1 MKSSRFFCLVFAS
14 FFLFGGAEVFPQNT
28 VSVSKNILATSPKFS
43 GSPFCVTEYRG
54 ASPDSLKKYS
64 VLEFAEGRISKERQF
79 GDDGF
84 EKTVVGRKFLDDGKI
99 SEITGLDS
107 SKNVKWR
114 YSYGYGEKGLL
125 ASETSYSG
133 SGEIEWRAE
142 YSYNEKSRLS
152 ECKTYSAAGALNFTE
167 KYIYTEDG
175 RIKDY
180 SSFYADGKLF
190 KRVEYIYNAD
200 STLAQEKNYD
210 ASGFY
215 ESVNYSYSNGKASAV
230 RTLGADGSLK
240 TEETRTFSAGN
251 MIRSVLKNAEGRT
264 VSEKEFFYDWKGNC
278 AMEKNPSGIIV
289 RVFQYNAPV
298 SLSSSSSSAA
308 SASSSS
314 EKKEN

>member
-1 MKSSRFFCLVFAS
+1 MKSSRFFCLTFAS
-14 FFLFGGAEVFPQNT
+14 FFIFGGAEVFPQNT
-28 VSVSKNILATSPKFS
+28 VSVSKNTLATSPKFS

-64 VLEFAEGRISKERQF
+64 VLEFADGRISKERQF
-79 GDDGF
+79 GDDGS
-84 EKTVVGRKFLDDGKI
+84 EKTIVERKFLDDGKI

-152 ECKTYSAAGALNFTE
+152 ECKTYSASGALNFTE

-190 KRVEYIYNAD
+190 KRIEYIYNAD

-215 ESVNYSYSNGKASAV
+215 ESVNYSYSNGKASSIK
-230 RTLGADGSLK
+230 TLGADGSLK
-240 TEETRTFSAGN
+240 TEETRTFFAGN
-251 MIRSVLKNAEGRT
+251 MIRSVLKNAEGKT
-264 VSEKEFFYDWKGNC
+264 VSEKEFFYDWNGNIVL
-278 AMEKNPSGIIV
+278 EKNPSGIIM
-289 RVFQYNAPV
+289 RNFLYNAPV
-298 SLSSSSSSAA
+298 SSQNSS

>member
-1 MKSSRFFCLVFAS
+1 MKSSRFFCLTFAS
-14 FFLFGGAEVFPQNT
+14 FFIFGGAEVFSQST
-28 VSVSKNILATSPKFS
+28 VSVSKNNMTASPKFN
-43 GSPFCVTEYRG
+43 GSLFSVTEYRG
-54 ASPDSLKKYS
+54 ASPDALKKYS
-64 VLEFAEGRISKERQF
+64 VLEFADGRISKERQF
-79 GDDGF
+79 GDDGS

-142 YSYNEKSRLS
+142 YFYNEKSRIS

-190 KRVEYIYNAD
+190 KRVEYLYNAD

-215 ESVNYSYSNGKASAV
+215 ESVNYLYSNGKAVSV

-251 MIRSVLKNAEGRT
+251 MIRSVLKNAEGKT

-278 AMEKNPSGIIV
+278 AMEKNPSGIIMRNFV
-289 RVFQYNAPV
+289 YSAPV
-298 SLSSSSSSAA
+298 SSSSAV
-308 SASSSS
+308 SSSS

>member
-1 MKSSRFFCLVFAS
+1 MLTS
-14 FFLFGGAEVFPQNT
+14 EV
-28 VSVSKNILATSPKFS
+28 
-43 GSPFCVTEYRG
+43 
-54 ASPDSLKKYS
+54 
-64 VLEFAEGRISKERQF
+64 
-79 GDDGF
+79 
-84 EKTVVGRKFLDDGKI
+84 
-99 SEITGLDS
+99 TGLDS

-142 YSYNEKSRLS
+142 YFYNEKSRLS

-251 MIRSVLKNAEGRT
+251 MIRSVLKNAEGKT
-264 VSEKEFFYDWKGNC
+264 VSEKEFFYDWKGNI
-278 AMEKNPSGIIV
+278 ALEKNPSGIIM
-289 RVFQYNAPV
+289 RNFLYNAPV
-298 SLSSSSSSAA
+298 SSSSSSSP
-308 SASSSS
+308 

>member
-1 MKSSRFFCLVFAS
+1 MKSSRFFCLAFAS
-14 FFLFGGAEVFPQNT
+14 FFIFGGAEVFPQNT
-28 VSVSKNILATSPKFS
+28 VSVSKNTLATSPKFS

-64 VLEFAEGRISKERQF
+64 VLEFADGRISKERQF
-79 GDDGF
+79 GDDGS
-84 EKTVVGRKFLDDGKI
+84 EKTIVERKFLDDGKI

-125 ASETSYSG
+125 TSETSYSG
-133 SGEIEWRAE
+133 SGEVEWRAE

-152 ECKTYSAAGALNFTE
+152 ECRTYSAAGALNFTE

-175 RIKDY
+175 RVKDY

-230 RTLGADGSLK
+230 RTLGADGNLK
-240 TEETRTFSAGN
+240 TEETRTFFAGN
-251 MIRSVLKNAEGRT
+251 MIRSVLKNAEGKT
-264 VSEKEFFYDWKGNC
+264 VSEKEFFYDWKGNIVL
-278 AMEKNPSGIIV
+278 EKNPSGIIV

-298 SLSSSSSSAA
+298 SSSP
-308 SASSSS
+308 SASSLSS
-314 EKKEN
+314 PEKKEN

>member
-1 MKSSRFFCLVFAS
+1 MKSSRLFCLIFVSVLF
-14 FFLFGGAEVFPQNT
+14 FGGAEVFPQNT
-28 VSVSKNILATSPKFS
+28 VSVSKNTLATSPKFS

-64 VLEFAEGRISKERQF
+64 VLEFADGRISKERQF
-79 GDDGF
+79 GDDGS

-142 YSYNEKSRLS
+142 YFYNEKSRLS

-175 RIKDY
+175 RVKDY
-180 SSFYADGKLF
+180 SSFYADGKFF
-190 KRVEYIYNAD
+190 KRVEYLYNAD

-240 TEETRTFSAGN
+240 TEETRTFFAGN
-251 MIRSVLKNAEGRT
+251 MIRSVLKNAEGKT
-264 VSEKEFFYDWKGNC
+264 VSEKEFFYDWKGNIVL
-278 AMEKNPSGIIV
+278 EKNPSGIIM
-289 RVFQYNAPV
+289 RNFLYNAPV
-298 SLSSSSSSAA
+298 SSQNSS

>member
-1 MKSSRFFCLVFAS
+1 MKSSRFFCLTFAS
-14 FFLFGGAEVFPQNT
+14 FFIFGGAEVFPQNT
-28 VSVSKNILATSPKFS
+28 VSVSKNTLATSPKFS

-64 VLEFAEGRISKERQF
+64 VLEFADGRISKERQF
-79 GDDGF
+79 GDDGS
-84 EKTVVGRKFLDDGKI
+84 EKTIVERKFLDDGKI

-114 YSYGYGEKGLL
+114 YSYGYDEKGLL

-133 SGEIEWRAE
+133 SGEVEWRAE

-152 ECKTYSAAGALNFTE
+152 ECRTYSAAGALNFTE

-175 RIKDY
+175 RVKDY

-215 ESVNYSYSNGKASAV
+215 ESVNYSHSNGKASSIK
-230 RTLGADGSLK
+230 TLGADGSLK
-240 TEETRTFSAGN
+240 TEETRTFFAGN
-251 MIRSVLKNAEGRT
+251 MIRSVLKNAEGKT

-289 RVFQYNAPV
+289 RNFLYNAPV
-298 SLSSSSSSAA
+298 SSSSAA

>member
-1 MKSSRFFCLVFAS
+1 MKSSRFFCLTFAS
-14 FFLFGGAEVFPQNT
+14 FFLFTGAEVFPQDS
-28 VSVSKNILATSPKFS
+28 VSVSKNSLTASPKFK
-43 GSPFCVTEYRG
+43 GSPVSVTEYRG

-64 VLEFAEGRISKERQF
+64 VLEFADGRILKERQF
-79 GDDGF
+79 SDDGS
-84 EKTVVGRKFLDDGKI
+84 EKTVVERKFLEDGKI
-99 SEITGLDS
+99 SEVTGLDS

-133 SGEIEWRAE
+133 SGEVEWRAE
-142 YSYNEKSRLS
+142 YFYNEKSRLS

-167 KYIYTEDG
+167 KYIYTDDG

-190 KRVEYIYNAD
+190 KRVEYLYNAD
-200 STLAQEKNYD
+200 STLAQQKNYD
-210 ASGFY
+210 AGGFY
-215 ESVNYSYSNGKASAV
+215 ESVNYSYSNGKAVSV
-230 RTLGADGSLK
+230 KTLGADGSLK

-251 MIRSVLKNAEGRT
+251 MIRSALKNLDGKI
-264 VSEKEFFYDWKGNC
+264 VSEKEFFYDWNGN
-278 AMEKNPSGIIV
+278 AVMEKNASGITL
-289 RVFQYNAPV
+289 RNFQYNAPV
-298 SLSSSSSSAA
+298 SSSSAA

>member
-1 MKSSRFFCLVFAS
+1 MRIKMKSSRLFCLAFAS
-14 FFLFGGAEVFPQNT
+14 FFIFGGAEFFAQSAVQT
-28 VSVSKNILATSPKFS
+28 SKNSLSESPKFK
-43 GSPFCVTEYRG
+43 GQPFSVSEYRG
-54 ASPDSLKKYS
+54 TSPDTLKKYS
-64 VLEFAEGRISKERQF
+64 VLEFADGRISKETQF
-79 GDDGF
+79 NDDGS

-125 ASETSYSG
+125 VSETSYSG

-142 YSYNEKSRLS
+142 YFYNEKSRLS

-215 ESVNYSYSNGKASAV
+215 ESVNYSYSNGKASSI

-240 TEETRTFSAGN
+240 TEETRTFFAGN
-251 MIRSVLKNAEGRT
+251 MIRSVLKNAEGKT
-264 VSEKEFFYDWKGNC
+264 VSEKEFFYDWKGNI
-278 AMEKNPSGIIV
+278 ALEKNPSGIIM
-289 RVFQYNAPV
+289 RNFLYNAPV
-298 SLSSSSSSAA
+298 SSQNSSSA
-308 SASSSS
+308 SS

>member
-1 MKSSRFFCLVFAS
+1 MKSSRLFCLIFVSVLF
-14 FFLFGGAEVFPQNT
+14 FGGAEVFPQNT
-28 VSVSKNILATSPKFS
+28 VSVSKNTLAASPKFS

-64 VLEFAEGRISKERQF
+64 VLEFADGRISKERQF
-79 GDDGF
+79 GDDGS
-84 EKTVVGRKFLDDGKI
+84 EKTIVERKFLDDGKI

-142 YSYNEKSRLS
+142 YFYNEKSRLS

-215 ESVNYSYSNGKASAV
+215 ESVNYSYSNGKAASI

-251 MIRSVLKNAEGRT
+251 MIRSVLKNAEGKT
-264 VSEKEFFYDWKGNC
+264 VSEKEFFYDWKGNIVL
-278 AMEKNPSGIIV
+278 EKNPSGIIM
-289 RVFQYNAPV
+289 RNFLYNAPV
-298 SLSSSSSSAA
+298 SSSSAA

>member
-1 MKSSRFFCLVFAS
+1 MKSSRFFCLTFAS
-14 FFLFGGAEVFPQNT
+14 FFIFGGAEVFPQNT
-28 VSVSKNILATSPKFS
+28 VSVSKNTLATSPKFS

-64 VLEFAEGRISKERQF
+64 VLEFADGRISKERQF
-79 GDDGF
+79 GDDGS
-84 EKTVVGRKFLDDGKI
+84 EKTIVERKFLDDGKI

-114 YSYGYGEKGLL
+114 YSYGYDEKGLL

-133 SGEIEWRAE
+133 SGEVEWRAE

-152 ECKTYSAAGALNFTE
+152 ECRTYSAAGALNFTE

-175 RIKDY
+175 RVKDY

-215 ESVNYSYSNGKASAV
+215 ESVNYSYSNGKTSAV

-251 MIRSVLKNAEGRT
+251 MIRSVLKNAEGKT

-289 RVFQYNAPV
+289 RNFLYNAPV
-298 SLSSSSSSAA
+298 SSSSAA

>member
-1 MKSSRFFCLVFAS
+1 MKSSRLFCLIFVS
-14 FFLFGGAEVFPQNT
+14 VLFFVGAEVFAQSAVQT
-28 VSVSKNILATSPKFS
+28 SKNSLSESPKFK
-43 GSPFCVTEYRG
+43 GQPFSVSEYRG
-54 ASPDSLKKYS
+54 TSPDTLKKYS
-64 VLEFAEGRISKERQF
+64 VLEFADGRISKERQF
-79 GDDGF
+79 GDDGS
-84 EKTVVGRKFLDDGKI
+84 EKTVVERKFLDDGKI

-114 YSYGYGEKGLL
+114 YSYGYGEKWLL

-142 YSYNEKSRLS
+142 YFYNEKSRLS

-190 KRVEYIYNAD
+190 KRVEYLYNAD

-251 MIRSVLKNAEGRT
+251 MIRSVLKNAEGKT
-264 VSEKEFFYDWKGNC
+264 VSEKEFFYDWNGNI
-278 AMEKNPSGIIV
+278 ALEKNPSGIIV

-298 SLSSSSSSAA
+298 SSS

>member
-1 MKSSRFFCLVFAS
+1 MKSSRLFCLTFVSVLF
-14 FFLFGGAEVFPQNT
+14 FGGAEVFPQST
-28 VSVSKNILATSPKFS
+28 VQALKNSLTESPKFK
-43 GSPFCVTEYRG
+43 GSPFSVTEYRG
-54 ASPDSLKKYS
+54 TAPDSLKKYS
-64 VLEFAEGRISKERQF
+64 VLEFADGRISKETQF
-79 GDDGF
+79 NDDGS
-84 EKTVVGRKFLDDGKI
+84 EKTAVERKFLEDGKI
-99 SEITGLDS
+99 SEVTGLDS

-133 SGEIEWRAE
+133 SGEVEWRAE
-142 YSYNEKSRLS
+142 YFYNEKSRLS
-152 ECKTYSAAGALNFTE
+152 ECKTYTPAGALNFTE

-215 ESVNYSYSNGKASAV
+215 ESVNYSYSNGKAASIK
-230 RTLGADGSLK
+230 TLGADGSLK

-251 MIRSVLKNAEGRT
+251 MIRSVLKNAEGKI
-264 VSEKEFFYDWKGNC
+264 VSEKEFFYDWNGNIVL
-278 AMEKNPSGIIV
+278 EKNPSGIIM
-289 RVFQYNAPV
+289 RNFLYNAPV
-298 SLSSSSSSAA
+298 SSLSSSP
-308 SASSSS
+308 SSSS

>member
-1 MKSSRFFCLVFAS
+1 MKSSRLFCLIFVSVLF
-14 FFLFGGAEVFPQNT
+14 FGGAEVFPQNT
-28 VSVSKNILATSPKFS
+28 VSVSKNTLATSPKFS
-43 GSPFCVTEYRG
+43 GSPVSVTEYRG

-64 VLEFAEGRISKERQF
+64 VLEFADGRISKERQF
-79 GDDGF
+79 GDDGS
-84 EKTVVGRKFLDDGKI
+84 EKTIVERKFLDDGKI

-152 ECKTYSAAGALNFTE
+152 ECKTYSVAGALNFTE

-278 AMEKNPSGIIV
+278 AMEKNPSGIIMRNFV
-289 RVFQYNAPV
+289 YNVPV
-298 SLSSSSSSAA
+298 SSSSSSSAA

>member
-1 MKSSRFFCLVFAS
+1 MKSSRLFCIGAAFSFVLGAAEIFA
-14 FFLFGGAEVFPQNT
+14 QNT
-28 VSVSKNILATSPKFS
+28 LPDSKNSLSESPKFK
-43 GSPFCVTEYRG
+43 GQPFSVTEYRG
-54 ASPDSLKKYS
+54 TSPDTLKKYS
-64 VLEFAEGRISKERQF
+64 VLEFADGRISKERQF
-79 GDDGF
+79 GDDGS
-84 EKTVVGRKFLDDGKI
+84 EKTIVERKFLDDGKI

-142 YSYNEKSRLS
+142 YFYNEKSRLS

-230 RTLGADGSLK
+230 RTLGADGNLK
-240 TEETRTFSAGN
+240 TEETRTFFAGN
-251 MIRSVLKNAEGRT
+251 MIRSVLKNAEGKT
-264 VSEKEFFYDWKGNC
+264 ISEKEFFYDWKGNIVL
-278 AMEKNPSGIIV
+278 EKNPSGIIM
-289 RVFQYNAPV
+289 RNFLYNAPV
-298 SLSSSSSSAA
+298 SSQNSS

>member
-1 MKSSRFFCLVFAS
+1 MKSSRLFCLTFAS
-14 FFLFGGAEVFPQNT
+14 FFILGGAEVFAQSAVQT
-28 VSVSKNILATSPKFS
+28 SKNSLSESPKFN
-43 GSPFCVTEYRG
+43 GQPFSVSEYRG

-64 VLEFAEGRISKERQF
+64 VLEFADGRILKEMQF
-79 GDDGF
+79 GDDGS
-84 EKTVVGRKFLDDGKI
+84 EKTIVERKFLDDGKI

-114 YSYGYGEKGLL
+114 YSYGYGEKGFL

-133 SGEIEWRAE
+133 SCEVEWRAE
-142 YSYNEKSRLS
+142 YFYNEKSRLS

-215 ESVNYSYSNGKASAV
+215 ESVNYLYSNGKAVSV

-240 TEETRTFSAGN
+240 TEEMRTFSAGN
-251 MIRSVLKNAEGRT
+251 MIRSVLKNTEGKT
-264 VSEKEFFYDWKGNC
+264 VSEKEFFYDWNGN
-278 AMEKNPSGIIV
+278 AVMEKNTSGITL
-289 RVFQYNAPV
+289 RNFQYSTPV
-298 SLSSSSSSAA
+298 SSLASSPS
-308 SASSSS
+308 SSSS

>member
-1 MKSSRFFCLVFAS
+1 MKSSRLFCIGAAFSFVLGAAEIFA
-14 FFLFGGAEVFPQNT
+14 QNT
-28 VSVSKNILATSPKFS
+28 LPDSKNSLSESPKFK
-43 GSPFCVTEYRG
+43 GQPFSVTEYRG
-54 ASPDSLKKYS
+54 TSPDTLKKYS
-64 VLEFAEGRISKERQF
+64 VLEFADGRISKERQF
-79 GDDGF
+79 NDDGS

-142 YSYNEKSRLS
+142 YFYNEKSRLS

-230 RTLGADGSLK
+230 RTLGADGNLK
-240 TEETRTFSAGN
+240 TEETRTFFAGN
-251 MIRSVLKNAEGRT
+251 MIRSVLKNAEGKT
-264 VSEKEFFYDWKGNC
+264 VSEKEFFYDWNGNC
-278 AMEKNPSGIIV
+278 AMEKNPSGIIM
-289 RVFQYNAPV
+289 RNFQYNAPV
-298 SLSSSSSSAA
+298 SSLASSPSSSSL
-308 SASSSS
+308 

>member
-14 FFLFGGAEVFPQNT
+14 FFIFGGAEVFPQNT
-28 VSVSKNILATSPKFS
+28 VSVSKNNLAASPKFS
-43 GSPFCVTEYRG
+43 GSPFSVTEYRG
-54 ASPDSLKKYS
+54 DSPDTLKKYS
-64 VLEFAEGRISKERQF
+64 VLEFADGRISKETQF
-79 GDDGF
+79 NDDGS
-84 EKTVVGRKFLDDGKI
+84 EKTVVGRKFLEDGKI

-142 YSYNEKSRLS
+142 YFYNEKSRLS

-215 ESVNYSYSNGKASAV
+215 ESVNYSYSNGKASSIK
-230 RTLGADGSLK
+230 TLGADGSLK
-240 TEETRTFSAGN
+240 TEETRTFFAGN
-251 MIRSVLKNAEGRT
+251 MIRSVLKNAEGKT
-264 VSEKEFFYDWKGNC
+264 VSEKEFFYDWKGNIVL
-278 AMEKNPSGIIV
+278 EKNPSGIIV

-298 SLSSSSSSAA
+298 SSQNSS
-308 SASSSS
+308 SSSS

>member
-1 MKSSRFFCLVFAS
+1 MKSSRFFCLTFAS
-14 FFLFGGAEVFPQNT
+14 FFLFAGAEVFSQDT
-28 VSVSKNILATSPKFS
+28 VQALKNSLTESPKFS
-43 GSPFCVTEYRG
+43 GSPVSVTEYRG
-54 ASPDSLKKYS
+54 ASPDTLKKYS
-64 VLEFAEGRISKERQF
+64 VLEFADGRILKERQF
-79 GDDGF
+79 GDDGS
-84 EKTVVGRKFLDDGKI
+84 EKTVVERKFLDDGKI

-114 YSYGYGEKGLL
+114 YSYGYGENGLL

-133 SGEIEWRAE
+133 SGEVEWRAE
-142 YSYNEKSRLS
+142 YFYNEKSRLS

-215 ESVNYSYSNGKASAV
+215 ESVNYSYSNGKALSV

-251 MIRSVLKNAEGRT
+251 MIRSLLKNAEGKT
-264 VSEKEFFYDWKGNC
+264 VSEKEFFYDWKGNI
-278 AMEKNPSGIIV
+278 ALEKNPSGIIL
-289 RVFQYNAPV
+289 RNFQYNAPV
-298 SLSSSSSSAA
+298 SSQPSSSAA

>member
-1 MKSSRFFCLVFAS
+1 MKSSRLFCLIFVS
-14 FFLFGGAEVFPQNT
+14 VLFFEGAEVFPQNT
-28 VSVSKNILATSPKFS
+28 VSVSKNSLTVFPKFS
-43 GSPFCVTEYRG
+43 GSPVSVTEYRG
-54 ASPDSLKKYS
+54 TSPDTLKKYS
-64 VLEFAEGRISKERQF
+64 VLEFADGRISKERQF
-79 GDDGF
+79 GDDGS

-133 SGEIEWRAE
+133 SGEVEWRAE

-215 ESVNYSYSNGKASAV
+215 ESVNYSYSNGKAASIK
-230 RTLGADGSLK
+230 TLGADGSLK

-251 MIRSVLKNAEGRT
+251 MIRSVLKNAEGKT
-264 VSEKEFFYDWKGNC
+264 VSEKEFFYDWKGNIVL
-278 AMEKNPSGIIV
+278 EKNPSGIIV
-289 RVFQYNAPV
+289 RNFLYNAPV

>member
-1 MKSSRFFCLVFAS
+1 MKSSRFFCLTFAS
-14 FFLFGGAEVFPQNT
+14 FFIFGGAEVFPQNT
-28 VSVSKNILATSPKFS
+28 VSVSKNTLATSPKFS

-64 VLEFAEGRISKERQF
+64 VLEFADGRISKERQF
-79 GDDGF
+79 GDDGS
-84 EKTVVGRKFLDDGKI
+84 EKTIVERKFLDDGKI

-114 YSYGYGEKGLL
+114 YSYGYDEKGLL

-133 SGEIEWRAE
+133 SGEVEWRAE

-152 ECKTYSAAGALNFTE
+152 ECRTYSAAGALNFTE

-175 RIKDY
+175 RVKDY

-215 ESVNYSYSNGKASAV
+215 ESVNYSYSNGKTSAV

-251 MIRSVLKNAEGRT
+251 MIRSVLKNAEGKT
-264 VSEKEFFYDWKGNC
+264 VSEKEFFYDWKGNIVL
-278 AMEKNPSGIIV
+278 EKNPSGIIM
-289 RVFQYNAPV
+289 RNFLYNAPV
-298 SLSSSSSSAA
+298 SSQNSS

>member
-1 MKSSRFFCLVFAS
+1 MKSSRLLFVEAAFCFVF
-14 FFLFGGAEVFPQNT
+14 GAAGIFAQSALPD
-28 VSVSKNILATSPKFS
+28 SKNSLTVFSKFK
-43 GSPFCVTEYRG
+43 GSPVSVTEYRG
-54 ASPDSLKKYS
+54 ASPDTLKKYS
-64 VLEFAEGRISKERQF
+64 VLEFADGRISKETQF
-79 GDDGF
+79 NDDGS

-133 SGEIEWRAE
+133 SGEVEWRAE
-142 YSYNEKSRLS
+142 YFYNEKSRLS

-251 MIRSVLKNAEGRT
+251 MIRSVLKNAEGKT

-298 SLSSSSSSAA
+298 SSSSSSSSAA

>member
-1 MKSSRFFCLVFAS
+1 MKSSRFFCLTFAS
-14 FFLFGGAEVFPQNT
+14 FILFVGAEVFSQNT
-28 VSVSKNILATSPKFS
+28 VSVSKNTLAASPKFK
-43 GSPFCVTEYRG
+43 GSPFSVSEYRG

-64 VLEFAEGRISKERQF
+64 VLEFADGRILKERQF
-79 GDDGF
+79 NDDGS
-84 EKTVVGRKFLDDGKI
+84 EKTVVERKFLADGKI

-142 YSYNEKSRLS
+142 YFYNEKSRIS

-190 KRVEYIYNAD
+190 KRVEYLYNAD

-215 ESVNYSYSNGKASAV
+215 ESVNYLYSNGKAVSV

-251 MIRSVLKNAEGRT
+251 MIRSLLKNAEGKN
-264 VSEKEFFYDWKGNC
+264 VSEKEFFYDWKGNIVL
-278 AMEKNPSGIIV
+278 EKNPSGIIMRNFV
-289 RVFQYNAPV
+289 YSAPV
-298 SLSSSSSSAA
+298 SSSSAV
-308 SASSSS
+308 SSSS

>member
-1 MKSSRFFCLVFAS
+1 MKSSRFFCLTFAS
-14 FFLFGGAEVFPQNT
+14 VLFFGGAEVFSQST
-28 VSVSKNILATSPKFS
+28 VSVSKNNLAASPKFS
-43 GSPFCVTEYRG
+43 GSPFSVTEYRG
-54 ASPDSLKKYS
+54 DSPDTLKKYS
-64 VLEFAEGRISKERQF
+64 VLEFADGRISKERQF
-79 GDDGF
+79 GDDGS
-84 EKTVVGRKFLDDGKI
+84 EKNIVERKFLDDGKI

-107 SKNVKWR
+107 SKSVNWR
-114 YSYGYGEKGLL
+114 YSYGYGENGLL

-190 KRVEYIYNAD
+190 KRVEYLYNAD

-215 ESVNYSYSNGKASAV
+215 ESVSYLYSNGKAVSV
-230 RTLGADGSLK
+230 RTLGADGNLK

-251 MIRSVLKNAEGRT
+251 MIRSVLKNAEGKT

-278 AMEKNPSGIIV
+278 AMEKNPSGIIM
-289 RVFQYNAPV
+289 RNFLYNAPV
-298 SLSSSSSSAA
+298 SSSS